1 MHTTPFI
8 TEHSDLATA
17 IDLFDKWIALD
28 RHTRQIPGIAVGLV
42 HNGEL
47 VWGKGYGYAD
57 LESRAPVTLDTRFRI
72 ASITKSFT
80 ATAILQLRDAGKLRL
95 DDPVSQYVDWFDL
108 RYEDA
113 PAITIRHLLTH
124 TSGLPRDASTP
135 HWTDNIF
142 QSWDEVI
149 QTTRERRPTMPPE
162 QEFSYSNLGYSLLGA
177 VIEAISGETWEGYIQ
192 RHILAPLDMNNTVVA
207 LRGDEPNVA
216 TGYLRYGEDYTRQP
230 APFAETRG
238 FSASAS
244 MASSIRDLAKY
255 AHFHMNP
262 GKTPLLSGHSLRE
275 MHRVHWLDRDWQ
287 SGYGLGLR
295 LHRVNE
301 WEISGHGG
309 GYKGYI
315 TYFSVCRA
323 HQTGIIALT
332 NAIDGMPLAVATQGY
347 KMLLPEIIKITA
359 TPPQPADHW
368 KELTGTYLNDWG
380 NAEVVIRGGQLQ
392 AVYLEMIDAP
402 PMILEP
408 TDDPYTFTIKV
419 PGNPGETV
427 RFERDSSGQVVKM
440 WMRNEYTIPKR
451 GE

>member
-1 MHTTPFI
+1 MYSSPFI

-28 RHTRQIPGIAVGLV
+28 RHNHQIPGIAVGIV

-47 VWGKGYGYAD
+47 IWGKGYGFAD
-57 LESRAPVTLDTRFRI
+57 LEKRTPVTLDTRFRI

-80 ATAILQLRDAGKLRL
+80 AAAIMQLRDAGKLRL
-95 DDPVSQYVDWFDL
+95 DDPVRQSVPWFDL
-108 RYEDA
+108 RYEGA
-113 PAITIRHLLTH
+113 PEITIRHLLTH
-124 TSGLPRDASTP
+124 TSGLPRDASIA
-135 HWTDNIF
+135 HWTDNVF

-149 QTTRERRPTMPPE
+149 RTTRERRPTMPPE
-162 QEFSYSNLGYSLLGA
+162 QDFSYSNLGYSLLGA
-177 VIEAISGETWEGYIQ
+177 VIENVSGEDWEGYIQ
-192 RHILAPLDMNNTVVA
+192 RHILDPLGMNNTVVA
-207 LRGDEPNVA
+207 LRGHEADVA
-216 TGYLRYGEDYTRQP
+216 TGYLRYGDDYSRQA

-255 AHFHMNP
+255 AHFHLSL
-262 GKTPLLSGHSLRE
+262 GETPVLSGHSLRE
-275 MHRVHWLDRDWQ
+275 MHRVHWLERDWQ

-295 LHRVNE
+295 VHRVNE

-323 HQTGIIALT
+323 HQTAIIALT
-332 NAIDGMPLAVATQGY
+332 NAIDGLPTAVTAQGY
-347 KMLLPEIIKITA
+347 KLILPEILKITA
-359 TPPQPADHW
+359 RPAQPADHW
-368 KELTGTYLNDWG
+368 NELVGTYLNDWG
-380 NAEVVIRGGQLQ
+380 NSEIVIRGGVLQ
-392 AVYLEMIDAP
+392 AVWLEAIDAP

-408 TDDPYTFTIKV
+408 TAEPYTFTIRV

-427 RFERDSSGQVVKM
+427 RFERDANGQVIRM
-440 WMRNEYTIPKR
+440 WMRNEYAIPKR
-451 GE
+451 G